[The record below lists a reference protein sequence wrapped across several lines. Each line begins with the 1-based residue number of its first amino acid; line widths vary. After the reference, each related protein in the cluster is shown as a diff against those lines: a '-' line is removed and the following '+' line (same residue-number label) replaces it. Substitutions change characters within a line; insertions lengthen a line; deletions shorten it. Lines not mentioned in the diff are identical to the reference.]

1 MCEEERQLD
10 GAGTCAA
17 ELLELLQTL
26 QTLSCSCRAA
36 ESSKRPAHVAADGRE
51 RKTSNSTLRSYIT
64 PRGTFLLSPSMH
76 TLCLRPP
83 LWPFA
88 AARSQCA
95 GRVGRIALCHDPLT
109 HTTPRASPP
118 SATARRPFISRTAL
132 SALLFEAWPSSWWS
146 ASADEA
152 DPSNIFARILRGD
165 APAAVLDDD
174 GELFSFKDRNPA
186 STLHYLVIPRRFIRD
201 ASRLTAEDLELVG
214 QMEAKARLLIQRD
227 VGHTFDPTELAL
239 GFHWPPW

>member
-1 MCEEERQLD
+1 
-10 GAGTCAA
+10 
-17 ELLELLQTL
+17 
-26 QTLSCSCRAA
+26 
-36 ESSKRPAHVAADGRE
+36 
-51 RKTSNSTLRSYIT
+51 
-64 PRGTFLLSPSMH
+64 MH

-214 QMEAKARLLIQRD
+214 QIEAKARLLIQRD